1 MGRTSLQMRLVGAH
15 GSRSL
20 RAVARGAGGGGAG
33 GQVRSKSAATSSVL
47 STSSVVHRQH
57 WGFKHREY
65 GLQWYP
71 SRDALLEADP
81 GPVLVGTS
89 YEYAKGERVTQ
100 ARKYSAFQSHEDYF
114 EVIND
119 RLNDGLLHNLHEVM
133 QETEARCLYFDLD
146 GPPSYRAIHNT
157 IISLLRQY
165 VWWFF
170 GGERRAWRPEALEPV
185 VLTSEDPNKYS
196 AHVVFPEVQFR
207 DHAHQEEYI
216 KVLLSALPALTV
228 DMPDGSKL
236 PLLEK
241 IVDCMPYSRFQLF
254 RGPYACKLKQ
264 GQLMADTCL
273 EPEGYFR
280 SDPLAAFA
288 SHVDPGYALPLP
300 SVEQL
305 LAENEELRHF
315 RNSRSRLIS
324 LSARRGQNGMVS
336 SQDEANLFQ
345 PLFQM
350 PGDGE
355 LDLVGMTDVEQ
366 FETAL
371 KWLHPHRATQFWS
384 WFRLSGV
391 TYSML
396 ARYTD
401 NPGARRR
408 ILDAHFAW
416 SRGYESFDKEENVNM
431 IEKSQGRPVSGLSL
445 LMRLARFDNPDM
457 TVRET
462 VMRIAFSGLERPW
475 KTSAAVAVR
484 AEA

>member
-1 MGRTSLQMRLVGAH
+1 MRLAGAH

-20 RAVARGAGGGGAG
+20 RAVARGTGGGGGGGAG
-33 GQVRSKSAATSSVL
+33 GQVRSKSASTPSVLRTSSA
-47 STSSVVHRQH
+47 VHRQH
-57 WGFKHREY
+57 TGFKRREY
-65 GLQWYP
+65 GLQWYQ
-71 SRDALLEADP
+71 SRDALLQADP

-100 ARKYSAFQSHEDYF
+100 ARKYSAFQSHEDYW
-114 EVIND
+114 EVVND
-119 RLNDGLLHNLHEVM
+119 RLNDGLLHNLHEVL
-133 QETEARCLYFDLD
+133 QEREARCLYFDLD
-146 GPPSYRAIHNT
+146 GPPSYRAIHNE

-170 GGERRAWRPEALEPV
+170 GGERRGWRPEALEPV

-228 DMPDGSKL
+228 DMPDGSSL

-241 IVDCMPYSRFQLF
+241 LVDCVPYSRFQLF

-264 GQLMADTCL
+264 GQLRADTCL

-288 SHVDPGYALPLP
+288 SHVDPGYALALP

-315 RNSRSRLIS
+315 RNSRSSSIS

-336 SQDEANLFQ
+336 SVDEANLFQ

-350 PGDGE
+350 LGEGE

-371 KWLHPHRATQFWS
+371 KWLHPYRATQFWS

-401 NPGARRR
+401 DPGARRR
-408 ILDAHFAW
+408 IWDAHFAW
-416 SRGYESFDKEENVNM
+416 SRGYESFDKEENVYA
-431 IEKSQGRPVSGLSL
+431 IERCQGRPVSGLSL
-445 LMRLARFDNPDM
+445 LTRLARFDNPGM

-462 VMRIAFSGLERPW
+462 VMRIAFSGLERPR
-475 KTSAAVAVR
+475 KKPAAEVVR
-484 AEA
+484 AAA